1 MIAEVK
7 DAMEINLKAVDVMGN
22 FRLFLKKRFTKKDVL
37 VDMAIEVD
45 NILEAD
51 KLQFRASKNCFY
63 RICLKVINSRPFSVF
78 IFVCITANTLVL
90 ALDKYPIEKQ

>member
-51 KLQFRASKNCFY
+51 KL
-63 RICLKVINSRPFSVF
+63 
-78 IFVCITANTLVL
+78 
-90 ALDKYPIEKQ
+90 